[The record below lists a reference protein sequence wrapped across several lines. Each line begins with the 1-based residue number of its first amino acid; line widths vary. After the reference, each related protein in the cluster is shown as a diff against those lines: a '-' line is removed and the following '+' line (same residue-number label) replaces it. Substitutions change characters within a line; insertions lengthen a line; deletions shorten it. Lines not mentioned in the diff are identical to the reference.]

1 MPLETHVKKR
11 HVYKDI
17 LTPIIRGKLAEN
29 LVDMYAVCNF
39 LLLARQGFGLVDR
52 EVFIRSHMLL
62 RYAERLNVNCIM

>member
-17 LTPIIRGKLAEN
+17 LTPIIREKLAEN

-62 RYAERLNVNCIM
+62 RYAERLNVKCIM

>member
-17 LTPIIRGKLAEN
+17 LTPIIREELAEN

-62 RYAERLNVNCIM
+62 RYAERLNVNCIV

>member
-17 LTPIIRGKLAEN
+17 LTPIIREELAEN

-39 LLLARQGFGLVDR
+39 LLLWLSR
-52 EVFIRSHMLL
+52 
-62 RYAERLNVNCIM
+62 

>member
-17 LTPIIRGKLAEN
+17 LTPIIREKLAEN

-62 RYAERLNVNCIM
+62 RYGERLNVNCIT